1 MRDEYTG
8 CRVARRLPGMAPFRF
23 RSLTRLRLRERTHA
37 APARGLRAAFDR
49 AVAVSLRLLALVTV
63 GALLLEHGFEL
74 PPETKSFVRFLL
86 QVVLGTFV
94 ALGLLRLATRDDR
107 RAFLREHR
115 VDVVV
120 WAVVLLGF
128 LGRWGGAASP
138 AVLFGLD
145 PDDFAGAW
153 LFATQGFLVLS
164 LLLGGLRDSRR
175 LVGRVVQ
182 PQLVILASFVGLI
195 AVGTGLLLL
204 PRATHGAGISPVD
217 ALFTSA
223 SAASVTGLTVVDTRE
238 AFTPLGHAVLLALI
252 QAGGL
257 GIMTLT
263 TFFAFAFSGG
273 SLRQYANLQSLLGDQ
288 SLGHIRST
296 LAQIALVTIAFE
308 AAGAAIL
315 YRHLPEDVVPGAGRL
330 FSAVFHSVSAFCN
343 AGFALHGRNLATP
356 GLAEN
361 VVAQATV
368 MVLIVAGGLGFPVLA
383 ALGGLLTRRRRS
395 LGLHGQLVLVS
406 TGLLLV
412 FGTAGLY
419 LLEPGGG
426 AFGASGGDRF
436 LSSLFHSV
444 SARTAGFNTVD
455 LAGLAPATLF
465 VLMLLMWIGG
475 SPASTAGGIKTT
487 TAAVA
492 LLTVASI
499 AAGRERVELFRRR
512 LGDASIQR
520 AFATVV
526 VSGFLLSLSVLALL
540 ALERKPPLDLAF
552 EAVSAL
558 STVGLST
565 GITPALGTGAKLLLA
580 GLMLAGRVG
589 LLGCVLAATP
599 LRRDARH
606 EYARE
611 DVLIT

>member
-1 MRDEYTG
+1 MPEG
-8 CRVARRLPGMAPFRF
+8 RF
-23 RSLTRLRLRERTHA
+23 LRSLSKLHVRDLGRPVSGRSLRSQ
-37 APARGLRAAFDR
+37 FDR
-49 AVAVSLRLLALVTV
+49 AVAVVLRLLALLAVA
-63 GALLLEHGFEL
+63 ALLLEHGFDL
-74 PPETKSFVRFLL
+74 SPEGTAAVRHVLE
-86 QVVLGTFV
+86 VVLLTFV
-94 ALGLLRLATRDDR
+94 GLGLLRLATRDDR

-115 VDVVV
+115 LDAVV

-128 LGRWGGAASP
+128 AGRQAGAAAP
-138 AVLFGLD
+138 VHLFGLD
-145 PDDFAGAW
+145 PDDLAGAW
-153 LFATQGFLVLS
+153 LAATQGLIVLS
-164 LLLGGLRDSRR
+164 ILFGALRDSRR
-175 LVGRVVQ
+175 LVGRRVQ
-182 PQLVILASFVGLI
+182 PQLVIFVSFGLLI

-204 PRATHGAGISPVD
+204 PRATHEPGIGFVD
-217 ALFTSA
+217 ALFTAA
-223 SAASVTGLTVVDTRE
+223 SAASVTGLTVVDT
-238 AFTPLGHAVLLALI
+238 ATTFTPLGQAFLLALI

-273 SLRQYANLQSLLGDQ
+273 TLRQYASLQSLLGEQ

-296 LAQIALVTIAFE
+296 LAQIALVTLGFE
-308 AAGAAIL
+308 TAGAAIL
-315 YRHLPEDVVPGAGRL
+315 YRHLPESAVSEAGRL

-343 AGFALHGRNLATP
+343 AGFALHGRNLSAP
-356 GLAEN
+356 GFAEN
-361 VVAQATV
+361 VVVQATV
-368 MVLIVAGGLGFPVLA
+368 VVLVVAGGLGFPVLA
-383 ALGGLLTRRRRS
+383 ALGAAALRRRRR
-395 LGLHGQLVLVS
+395 LGLHVQLVLAVS
-406 TGLLLV
+406 GLLLLL
-412 FGTAGLY
+412 GTGGLY

-426 AFGASGGDRF
+426 ALGASGGDRL
-436 LSSLFHSV
+436 LSAFFHSV
-444 SARTAGFNTVD
+444 SARTAGFNTVE
-455 LAGLAPATLF
+455 LSQLAPATLF

-487 TAAVA
+487 TVAVA
-492 LLTVASI
+492 LLTVVSI
-499 AAGRERVELFRRR
+499 AGGRERVELFRRR

-526 VSGFLLSLSVLALL
+526 VSVFLLSLSVLALL

-565 GITPALGTGAKLLLA
+565 GITASLGVPAKLLLA
-580 GLMLAGRVG
+580 ALMLAGRVG

-606 EYARE
+606 EYASE

>member
-1 MRDEYTG
+1 
-8 CRVARRLPGMAPFRF
+8 MAEGRPF
-23 RSLTRLRLRERTHA
+23 RSLTRLHLRGL
-37 APARGLRAAFDR
+37 ARPETKAGLRAAFDR
-49 AVAVSLRLLALVTV
+49 AVAVALRLLALVTV

-74 PPETKSFVRFLL
+74 LPETKSFVRFLL
-86 QVVLGTFV
+86 QVALGTFV
-94 ALGLLRLATRDDR
+94 ALGVLRLATRDDR

-138 AVLFGLD
+138 VVLFGLD

-175 LVGRVVQ
+175 LVDRVVQ
-182 PQLVILASFVGLI
+182 PQLVILASFVVLI

-204 PRATHGAGISPVD
+204 PRATHGAGISAVD

-238 AFTPLGHAVLLALI
+238 AFTPLGHAILLALI

-296 LAQIALVTIAFE
+296 LAQIALVTLAFE
-308 AAGAAIL
+308 AAGAAVL
-315 YRHLPEDVVPGAGRL
+315 YRRLPEAVVPGAGRL

-343 AGFALHGRNLATP
+343 AGFALHGRNLAAP
-356 GLAEN
+356 GLAED

-383 ALGGLLTRRRRS
+383 ALGGLLARRRRS

-412 FGTAGLY
+412 LGTGGLY

-436 LSSLFHSV
+436 LASLFHSV

-465 VLMLLMWIGG
+465 VLMALMWIGG

-499 AAGRERVELFRRR
+499 AGGRERVELFRRR

-526 VSGFLLSLSVLALL
+526 VSVFLLSLSVLALL
-540 ALERKPPLDLAF
+540 ALEKKPPLDLAF

-565 GITPALGTGAKLLLA
+565 GITPSLGTGAKLLLA

>member
-1 MRDEYTG
+1 MQ
-8 CRVARRLPGMAPFRF
+8 
-23 RSLTRLRLRERTHA
+23 
-37 APARGLRAAFDR
+37 FDR
-49 AVAVSLRLLALVTV
+49 AVAVVLRLLALLAIA
-63 GALLLEHGFEL
+63 ALLLEHGFDL
-74 PPETKSFVRFLL
+74 PPETKAAVRRLL
-86 QVVLGTFV
+86 EIVLLTFV
-94 ALGLLRLATRDDR
+94 GLGLLRLVTRDDR

-115 VDVVV
+115 LDAVV
-120 WAVVLLGF
+120 WAVVLLG
-128 LGRWGGAASP
+128 LAGRRGGFGSP
-138 AVLFGLD
+138 FVLFGLD
-145 PDDFAGAW
+145 PDDFAGVW
-153 LFATQGFLVLS
+153 LVATQGLIVVS
-164 LLLGGLRDSRR
+164 ILLGALRDSRR
-175 LVGRVVQ
+175 LVGRRVQ
-182 PQLVILASFVGLI
+182 PQLVILVSFGVLI

-204 PRATHGAGISPVD
+204 PRATHAPGIGFVD
-217 ALFTSA
+217 ALFTAA
-223 SAASVTGLTVVDTRE
+223 SAASVTGLAVVDTAT
-238 AFTPLGHAVLLALI
+238 AFTPLGQAILLALI

-273 SLRQYANLQSLLGDQ
+273 TLRQYASLQSLLGEQ

-296 LAQIALVTIAFE
+296 LAQIALVTLGLE
-308 AAGAAIL
+308 TAGAAIL
-315 YRHLPEDVVPGAGRL
+315 YRHLPESAVTEAGRL

-343 AGFALHGRNLATP
+343 AGFALHGRNLAAP

-361 VVAQATV
+361 AAVQLTVVLLV
-368 MVLIVAGGLGFPVLA
+368 VAGGLGFPVLA
-383 ALGGLLTRRRRS
+383 ALGAAAVGRRRR
-395 LGLHGQLVLVS
+395 LGLHVQLVLATS
-406 TGLLLV
+406 GLLLLL
-412 FGTAGLY
+412 GTAGLY

-426 AFGASGGDRF
+426 ALGASGGDRLF
-436 LSSLFHSV
+436 AALFHSA

-455 LAGLAPATLF
+455 LSQLAPATLF
-465 VLMLLMWIGG
+465 VLMMLMWIGG

-492 LLTVASI
+492 LLTVLSI
-499 AAGRERVELFRRR
+499 AGGKERVELFRRR

-526 VSGFLLSLSVLALL
+526 VSVFLLSLSILALL

-565 GITPALGTGAKLLLA
+565 GITPALGTSAKLLLA